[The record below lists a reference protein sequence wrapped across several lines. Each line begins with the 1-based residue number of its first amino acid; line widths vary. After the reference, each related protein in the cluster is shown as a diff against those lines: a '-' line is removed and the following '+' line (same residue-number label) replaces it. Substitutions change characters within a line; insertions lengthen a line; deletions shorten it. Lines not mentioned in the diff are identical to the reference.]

1 MLKALAPCVENYS
14 GSSHANMPGPS
25 RLPAVASVCHQRTLY
40 AVDAVAYATA
50 AGRSSGEQSQGAVA
64 GCSRRA
70 QDARKDSSK
79 MDEGSSER
87 RGEER
92 KGERRDRG
100 QSAEEALAA
109 SERRF
114 RAVVEQSPLAVHVFA
129 PDGRSIKANGAW
141 NTLWSLT
148 EGEEPE
154 GTSVFD
160 DEQLHAAGLIPYLQ
174 EGVAGMA
181 VESPPLA
188 FDPARVGRDGDPK
201 WLRGLVYPVRN
212 DAGEVTEVALLLEDV
227 TERKNLEDRLAY
239 QAFHDPLTGL
249 PNRTLLLDRLAQ
261 ALMRAQHRSE
271 RDTERDAE
279 RTSERGFQRGQ
290 QVALLFM
297 DLDNFK
303 YVNDSLGHDSG
314 DRLLVE
320 VARRLQGR
328 LRPADTVAR
337 LGGDEFVVL
346 LEEVEDAEEVLQAAE
361 RISSALAAPFA
372 LSGEEVFAPA
382 SIGIALGGAWA
393 AGPPGAPGAPG
404 GRGRPEE
411 LLRKADLAMYEAKRR
426 GKGRHVVY
434 EAAMG
439 TQVGERLKLENDLR
453 RALARNEF
461 TLYYQPKVSLTDG
474 RVVGVE
480 ALLRW
485 NHPERGLVSPAE
497 FIPLAEETG
506 LIVAIGRWVL
516 RRACQQAHEWRSE
529 GPWRSEGSWQER
541 WAEEDSGSLS
551 TPTMWV
557 NLSARQLQEP
567 DLSRQVSAA
576 LEETGLDATG
586 LGLEITESVL
596 VGDGSASVSLLED
609 LKALGVKL
617 AVDDFGTGYSSLA
630 YLKRLPVDY
639 LKIDRSFVGGLG
651 VNAGDEMIVSAVM
664 GLARAMKLEIVA
676 EGVETAGQLERLRE
690 MGCERGQGYYWSR
703 PLPSEAASEILLA
716 DWS

>member
-1 MLKALAPCVENYS
+1 MN
-14 GSSHANMPGPS
+14 
-25 RLPAVASVCHQRTLY
+25 
-40 AVDAVAYATA
+40 D
-50 AGRSSGEQSQGAVA
+50 QS
-64 GCSRRA
+64 
-70 QDARKDSSK
+70 
-79 MDEGSSER
+79 EER
-87 RGEER
+87 QGEER
-92 KGERRDRG
+92 QGERRDRG
-100 QSAEEALAA
+100 QSVEEALAA

-181 VESPPLA
+181 VESPPLS

-261 ALMRAQHRSE
+261 ALMRVQHRSE
-271 RDTERDAE
+271 RNTERGTE
-279 RTSERGFQRGQ
+279 RTSERGSQRGQ

-346 LEEVEDAEEVLQAAE
+346 LEEVEDTEEVLQAAE

-393 AGPPGAPGAPG
+393 AGPSSGAPA
-404 GRGRPEE
+404 GRGRPED

-453 RALARNEF
+453 KALARNEF
-461 TLYYQPKVSLTDG
+461 ELYYQPKVSLADG
-474 RVVGVE
+474 RFVGVE

-485 NHPERGLVSPAE
+485 HHPERGLVSPAE

-506 LIVAIGRWVL
+506 LIVAIGLWVL
-516 RRACQQAHEWRSE
+516 RRACGQAHEWRSQ
-529 GPWRSEGSWQER
+529 GPWQER
-541 WAEEDSGSLS
+541 RAERWTDEGQNIPAP
-551 TPTMWV
+551 PTMWV

-567 DLSRQVSAA
+567 DLSRQVSAV

-609 LKALGVKL
+609 LKALGVSL

-651 VNAGDEMIVSAVM
+651 VDAGDETIVSAVL
-664 GLARAMKLEIVA
+664 GLARAMKLEVVA
-676 EGVETAGQLERLRE
+676 EGVETRGQLERLRE
-690 MGCERGQGYYWSR
+690 LECQRGQGFYWSR
-703 PLPSEAASEILLA
+703 PLPAEAASGVLLRGLSPPP
-716 DWS
+716 D

>member
-1 MLKALAPCVENYS
+1 MS
-14 GSSHANMPGPS
+14 
-25 RLPAVASVCHQRTLY
+25 
-40 AVDAVAYATA
+40 
-50 AGRSSGEQSQGAVA
+50 
-64 GCSRRA
+64 
-70 QDARKDSSK
+70 
-79 MDEGSSER
+79 EG

-92 KGERRDRG
+92 QGEECQGEECQGEECQGEDQGERQGERRDRD
-100 QSAEEALAA
+100 QSAEEALAT

-129 PDGRSIKANGAW
+129 PDGRSIKANEAW
-141 NTLWSLT
+141 NTLWNIQ

-181 VESPPLA
+181 VESPPLS
-188 FDPARVGRDGDPK
+188 FDPARVGREGDPK

-212 DAGEVTEVALLLEDV
+212 EAEEVTEVALLLEDV
-227 TERKNLEDRLAY
+227 TERKNLEDQLAY

-261 ALMRAQHRSE
+261 ALMRAE
-271 RDTERDAE
+271 RRAE
-279 RTSERGFQRGQ
+279 RPAVGVPDGE

-303 YVNDSLGHDSG
+303 YINDSLGHDAG

-320 VARRLQGR
+320 VARRLRGR

-346 LEEVEDAEEVLQAAE
+346 LEEVEDAEEALRAAE
-361 RISSALAAPFA
+361 RISSALQAPFA
-372 LSGEEVFAPA
+372 LAGQEVFAPA
-382 SIGIALGGAWA
+382 SIGIAVSDPARVSSASGAPSTVGGVTSVAGGA
-393 AGPPGAPGAPG
+393 GN
-404 GRGRPEE
+404 

-439 TQVGERLKLENDLR
+439 AQVGTRLKLENDLR
-453 RALARNEF
+453 KALGRDEF
-461 TLYYQPKVSLTDG
+461 TLYYQPKVSLADEQ
-474 RVVGVE
+474 VVGVE
-480 ALLRW
+480 ALVRW
-485 NHPERGLVSPAE
+485 HHPERGLVLPEE

-516 RRACQQAHEWRSE
+516 REACQQAHEWRS
-529 GPWRSEGSWQER
+529 Q
-541 WAEEDSGSLS
+541 WAGENGDAH
-551 TPTMWV
+551 TPPTMWV

-576 LEETGLDATG
+576 LEETGLEPTG

-596 VGDGSASVSLLED
+596 VGDSSASVSLLED
-609 LKALGVKL
+609 LKALGVSL

-651 VNAGDEMIVSAVM
+651 VNAGDETIVSAVM
-664 GLARAMKLEIVA
+664 GLAHAMKLEVVA
-676 EGVETAGQLERLRE
+676 EGVETAGQLQRLKE
-690 MGCERGQGYYWSR
+690 MGCERGQGYYWWR
-703 PLPSEAASEILLA
+703 PLPAEVASEMLLG
-716 DWS
+716 DPDPPPG

>member
-1 MLKALAPCVENYS
+1 MN
-14 GSSHANMPGPS
+14 GGN
-25 RLPAVASVCHQRTLY
+25 
-40 AVDAVAYATA
+40 
-50 AGRSSGEQSQGAVA
+50 
-64 GCSRRA
+64 
-70 QDARKDSSK
+70 
-79 MDEGSSER
+79 SER
-87 RGEER
+87 R
-92 KGERRDRG
+92 
-100 QSAEEALAA
+100 SAEEALAA

-141 NTLWSLT
+141 NTLWNIE

-174 EGVAGMA
+174 EGVTGMA
-181 VESPPLA
+181 VESPPLS

-227 TERKNLEDRLAY
+227 TERKNLEDQLAY

-249 PNRTLLLDRLAQ
+249 PNRTLLLDRIAQ
-261 ALMRAQHRSE
+261 ALMRAQYRSE
-271 RDTERDAE
+271 RDAERDTE
-279 RTSERGFQRGQ
+279 RTSERGSQRGR

-303 YVNDSLGHDSG
+303 YVNDSLGHDAG

-346 LEEVEDAEEVLQAAE
+346 LEEVEDTEEALRAAE
-361 RISSALAAPFA
+361 RISSALGAPFTLA
-372 LSGEEVFAPA
+372 GQEVFAPA
-382 SIGIALGGAWA
+382 SIGIASSGALA
-393 AGPPGAPGAPG
+393 AGPSSGAPA
-404 GRGRPEE
+404 GRERSED

-426 GKGRHVVY
+426 GKSRHVFY
-434 EAAMG
+434 EATMG
-439 TQVGERLKLENDLR
+439 AQVGERLKLENDLR
-453 RALARNEF
+453 RALAREEF
-461 TLYYQPKVSLTDG
+461 ELYYQPKVSLVDG

-485 NHPERGLVSPAE
+485 HHPERGLVPPDE

-516 RRACQQAHEWRSE
+516 RRACQQAHEWRSQ
-529 GPWRSEGSWQER
+529 GPWQER
-541 WAEEDSGSLS
+541 PAEQQTGRQAGENGDTSAP
-551 TPTMWV
+551 PTMWV
-557 NLSARQLQEP
+557 NLSARQLHEP
-567 DLSRQVSAA
+567 DLSRHVKGV
-576 LEETGLDATG
+576 LEETGLEPGG

-609 LKALGVKL
+609 LKALGVAL

-651 VNAGDEMIVSAVM
+651 VDAGDETIVSAVM
-664 GLARAMKLEIVA
+664 GLARAMKLEVVA
-676 EGVETAGQLERLRE
+676 EGVETAGQLDRLRE
-690 MGCERGQGYYWSR
+690 LQCQRGQGYYWSR
-703 PLPSEAASEILLA
+703 PLPAEAASGVLLRGLSPPP
-716 DWS
+716 D

>member
-1 MLKALAPCVENYS
+1 
-14 GSSHANMPGPS
+14 
-25 RLPAVASVCHQRTLY
+25 
-40 AVDAVAYATA
+40 
-50 AGRSSGEQSQGAVA
+50 
-64 GCSRRA
+64 
-70 QDARKDSSK
+70 

-87 RGEER
+87 RGERRGEER
-92 KGERRDRG
+92 QGERP
-100 QSAEEALAA
+100 STEEVLAA

-141 NTLWSLT
+141 NTLWDIE

-154 GTSVFD
+154 GTSVFE

-181 VESPPLA
+181 VESPPLS

-227 TERKNLEDRLAY
+227 TERKNLEDQLAY

-279 RTSERGFQRGQ
+279 RTSERGSRRGQ

-303 YVNDSLGHDSG
+303 YINDSLGHNSG

-346 LEEVEDAEEVLQAAE
+346 LEEVEDTEEALQAAE
-361 RISSALAAPFA
+361 RISSALGAPFTLA
-372 LSGEEVFAPA
+372 GQEVFAPA
-382 SIGIALGGAWA
+382 SIGIASSGALA
-393 AGPPGAPGAPG
+393 AGPSFGAPA
-404 GRGRPEE
+404 GRERSED

-426 GKGRHVVY
+426 GKSRHVVY
-434 EAAMG
+434 EVAMG
-439 TQVGERLKLENDLR
+439 TQVGTRLKLENDLR
-453 RALARNEF
+453 RALSREEF
-461 TLYYQPKVSLTDG
+461 ELYYQPKVSLTDG

-485 NHPERGLVSPAE
+485 HHPERGLVSPAE

-516 RRACQQAHEWRSE
+516 RRACEQAHEWRSE
-529 GPWRSEGSWQER
+529 GPWQEQRTGEGQ
-541 WAEEDSGSLS
+541 DVLS

-557 NLSARQLQEP
+557 NLSARQLHEP
-567 DLSRQVSAA
+567 DLSRQVKGT
-576 LEETGLDATG
+576 LEETGLEPGG

-609 LKALGVKL
+609 LKALGVPL

-639 LKIDRSFVGGLG
+639 LKIDRSFVAGLDID
-651 VNAGDEMIVSAVM
+651 AGDETIVSAVM
-664 GLARAMKLEIVA
+664 GLARAMKLEVVA
-676 EGVETAGQLERLRE
+676 EGVETAGQLDRLRE
-690 MGCERGQGYYWSR
+690 LQCQRGQGFYWSR
-703 PLPSEAASEILLA
+703 PLPAEAASGVLLRGLSPPP
-716 DWS
+716 D

>member
-1 MLKALAPCVENYS
+1 
-14 GSSHANMPGPS
+14 
-25 RLPAVASVCHQRTLY
+25 
-40 AVDAVAYATA
+40 
-50 AGRSSGEQSQGAVA
+50 
-64 GCSRRA
+64 
-70 QDARKDSSK
+70 
-79 MDEGSSER
+79 MDEGRGEDQSER
-87 RGEER
+87 RGER
-92 KGERRDRG
+92 RGERQGERP
-100 QSAEEALAA
+100 SAEEALAA

-129 PDGRSIKANGAW
+129 PDGRSIKANEAW
-141 NTLWSLT
+141 NTLWNIE

-181 VESPPLA
+181 VESPPLS

-212 DAGEVTEVALLLEDV
+212 EAGEVTEVALLLEDV
-227 TERKNLEDRLAY
+227 TERKNLEDQLAY

-261 ALMRAQHRSE
+261 ALMRVQHRSE
-271 RDTERDAE
+271 RDTERGTERDAE

-346 LEEVEDAEEVLQAAE
+346 LEEVEDTEEALQAAE

-393 AGPPGAPGAPG
+393 AGPSSGAPA
-404 GRGRPEE
+404 GRGRPED

-434 EAAMG
+434 EATMG
-439 TQVGERLKLENDLR
+439 QQVGARLKLENDLR
-453 RALARNEF
+453 RALGRDEF
-461 TLYYQPKVSLTDG
+461 ELYYQPKVSLADG
-474 RVVGVE
+474 RFVGVE

-485 NHPERGLVSPAE
+485 HHPERGLVSPTE

-506 LIVAIGRWVL
+506 LIVSIGRWVL
-516 RRACQQAHEWRSE
+516 RQACQQAHEWRSQ
-529 GPWRSEGSWQER
+529 GPWRSVWQSQQQER
-541 WAEEDSGSLS
+541 YTEEDYAAPSP
-551 TPTMWV
+551 PTMWV
-557 NLSARQLQEP
+557 NLSARQLHEP
-567 DLSRQVSAA
+567 DLSRQVKGV
-576 LEETGLDATG
+576 LEETGLEPGG

-609 LKALGVKL
+609 LKALGVSL

-651 VNAGDEMIVSAVM
+651 VDAGDETIVSAVL
-664 GLARAMKLEIVA
+664 GLARAMKLEVVA
-676 EGVETAGQLERLRE
+676 EGVETRGQLERLRE
-690 MGCERGQGYYWSR
+690 LECQRGQGYYWSR
-703 PLPSEAASEILLA
+703 PLPAEAASGVLLRGLSPPP
-716 DWS
+716 D

>member
-1 MLKALAPCVENYS
+1 MS
-14 GSSHANMPGPS
+14 
-25 RLPAVASVCHQRTLY
+25 
-40 AVDAVAYATA
+40 
-50 AGRSSGEQSQGAVA
+50 
-64 GCSRRA
+64 
-70 QDARKDSSK
+70 
-79 MDEGSSER
+79 EG

-92 KGERRDRG
+92 QGEERQGERRDRG

-141 NTLWSLT
+141 NTLWNIE

-181 VESPPLA
+181 VESPPLS
-188 FDPARVGRDGDPK
+188 FDPARVGREGEPK

-212 DAGEVTEVALLLEDV
+212 EAEEVTEVALLLEDV

-249 PNRTLLLDRLAQ
+249 PNRTLLLDRIDQ

-271 RDTERDAE
+271 R
-279 RTSERGFQRGQ
+279 TSERGQ

-303 YVNDSLGHDSG
+303 YVNDSLGHDAG

-346 LEEVEDAEEVLQAAE
+346 LEEVEDPEEALRAAE
-361 RISSALAAPFA
+361 RVTSALQTPFA
-372 LSGEEVFAPA
+372 LSGQEVFAPA
-382 SIGIALGGAWA
+382 SIGIALGIASSGALA
-393 AGPPGAPGAPG
+393 PGPPGAPGAPG
-404 GRGRPEE
+404 GRTRPEE

-439 TQVGERLKLENDLR
+439 AQVGTRLKLENDLR
-453 RALARNEF
+453 KALGRDEF

-485 NHPERGLVSPAE
+485 NHPERGLVLPEE

-516 RRACQQAHEWRSE
+516 REACQQAHEWRSQ
-529 GPWRSEGSWQER
+529 GPWRSQWQDQ
-541 WAEEDSGSLS
+541 WAGENGDAP
-551 TPTMWV
+551 TPPTMWV

-609 LKALGVKL
+609 LKALGVSL

-651 VNAGDEMIVSAVM
+651 VNAGDETIVSAVM
-664 GLARAMKLEIVA
+664 GLAHAMKLEVVA
-676 EGVETAGQLERLRE
+676 EGVETRGQLERLRE
-690 MGCERGQGYYWSR
+690 MGCERGQGFYWSR
-703 PLPSEAASEILLA
+703 PLPAEAASEVLFRG
-716 DWS
+716 SETHPE